1 MILNNANMTIDTPPD
16 RGFFGALIIHH
27 CADAWGNILVLD
39 HSHYRN
45 LTFNS
50 GYEQSSMDK
59 EKPSILVHEYTRA
72 MMLVLAFIKPR
83 HVTLLGL
90 GGGCLLRSLHHTLPQ
105 CKIHAVELRQRV
117 YEVAVEFFGI
127 PENDRITITIAD
139 AKLAL
144 ENADNSS
151 TQIIFA
157 DMYHADGM
165 EPYQLQKDFI
175 AQCHR
180 VLSNQGWLVVN
191 YHDMPSTHT
200 FFVKSLCRLFADVFI
215 CQAPGGNN
223 ILLASKHSMETLEH
237 FDLAVATLEKKLKVK
252 LVHLFERLT
261 KIK

>member
-1 MILNNANMTIDTPPD
+1 MTTDTHD

-27 CADAWGNILVLD
+27 AKDAWGDILVID

-59 EKPSILVHEYTRA
+59 EKTYLLVHEYTRA

-90 GGGCLLRSLHHTLPQ
+90 GGGCLLRSLHQTLPQ
-105 CKIHAVELRQRV
+105 CKIHGVELRQQV

-127 PENDRITITIAD
+127 PKNDRITISIVD

-157 DMYHADGM
+157 DMYHAEGI
-165 EPYQLQKDFI
+165 EPFQTQKDFI
-175 AQCHR
+175 TQCHR

-191 YHDMPSTHT
+191 YHDMPSTNT
-200 FFVKSLCRLFADVFI
+200 FFIKSLCRLFSNVFI

-223 ILLASKHSMETLEH
+223 ILLASKYPIETLDH
-237 FDLAVATLEKKLKVK
+237 FKLAVATLEKKLEVR
-252 LVHLFERLT
+252 LIYLFE
-261 KIK
+261 KITRIK